1 MKRRKLL
8 FLATEDW
15 FVASHFLPLLRR
27 AVADGF
33 EVVVW
38 ARTSGALAGEPGVR
52 IIKADFDRLTVLP
65 WDFHRQSTALKRM
78 LAEESPDVI
87 HAIALKPILLLL
99 QSGYK
104 ACGRV
109 LALTG
114 RGFLA
119 AGAQPWKKLVGA
131 QVRRSL
137 QRAIAEPA
145 TVALVENV
153 QDGSWIAGAEAPE
166 RILPMPGAGVDPEVF
181 APSPEPA
188 RGIVV
193 GVLSRLIRSKGV
205 DLAVSAVAALRER
218 GVDIS
223 LVIGGAADRQ
233 NPDCYSEAEI
243 ARWCATSGVELLGR
257 VEDAPDF
264 WRSVHIA
271 CLPSRGGEGLPRS
284 LLEAAACGRPIVTS
298 DAPGCGDFVA
308 GDEIGLV
315 APREDVSAL
324 ADALR
329 RLALDAEL
337 RRRLGEAARAKILA
351 GYTEA
356 HAAAVAAR
364 AWDTVLSA

>member
-1 MKRRKLL
+1 MTRRKLL

-15 FVASHFLPLLRR
+15 FVASHFLPLVRR
-27 AVADGF
+27 AIANDF

-38 ARTSGALAGEPGVR
+38 ARDSGVLSAEPGLRV
-52 IIKADFDRLTVLP
+52 IDAGFNRLTFMP
-65 WDFHRQSTALKRM
+65 WDLHRQATALKRV
-78 LAEESPDVI
+78 LAEESPDVV

-119 AGAQPWKKLVGA
+119 ADAQSWKKLLGA
-131 QVRRSL
+131 QVRRWL
-137 QRAIAEPA
+137 QRALTEPA
-145 TVALVENV
+145 TVVLVENE
-153 QDGSWIAGAEAPE
+153 QDGRWIGGSRE
-166 RILPMPGAGVDPEVF
+166 RILLMPGAGVDPHVF
-181 APSPEPA
+181 APSPEPS
-188 RGIVV
+188 RSVVV

-205 DLAVSAVAALRER
+205 DLAVSAVEALRER

-233 NPDCYSEAEI
+233 NPDCYSEAEM
-243 ARWCATSGVELLGR
+243 ARWGATAGVEMLGR
-257 VEDAPDF
+257 VEDVPAF
-264 WRSVHIA
+264 WRNVHIA

-315 APREDVSAL
+315 VPREDVKAL
-324 ADALR
+324 ADALQ

-337 RRRLGEAARAKILA
+337 RRRMGEAARAKVLA
-351 GYTEA
+351 VYTEA

-364 AWDTVLSA
+364 AWDAVLSA